1 MVRRHR
7 LIEAYLVEFL
17 GYSWD
22 TVHAE
27 AERLEHAVS
36 DTMIERMATA
46 LGHPTVDPHG
56 DPIPSA
62 DGSIQELAC
71 TALSDIPVGETVE
84 IHRVRG
90 SARAAALYRLARAA
104 ARSAGDRGGP
114 AAVRRSRHHRG
125 REGPPLIRR
134 ELGPIIYGARWSLRG
149 ASSQPVGDL
158 SAWGFLRTLPPP
170 PGVPG
175 SVKVPPGISFWRKA
189 LAFAGPGYMVAV
201 GYMDPGNWATDLAGG
216 ARFGYTLLSV
226 ILLSNLMAILLQA
239 LALKLGIATGRD
251 LAQACRDHYSRPVS
265 FVLWVL
271 CEIAIAA
278 CDLAEVIG
286 SAIALNLLF
295 GIPLIWGVCLTA
307 LDVLLIL
314 LLQNKGF
321 RYLEALVITLVATIG
336 ACFAAEL
343 FMARPAMAEIIG
355 GLVPTTQIVTNPAML
370 YIAIGI
376 LGATV
381 MPHNLYLH
389 SSIVQTRKV
398 LPDAKSKREAIRF
411 ATLDSTMA
419 LLFAFFI
426 NAAILILAAATFH
439 TSGNQEVA
447 DIGDAYRLLTPLL
460 GTTLASTL
468 FALALLASGQNSTI
482 TGTLAGQIVMEGF
495 LNIRLPPWLRR
506 LITRLIAIIPAVIVT
521 ALYGEHGAGAL
532 LILSQVI
539 LSLQLSF
546 AVVPLVYFTSQK
558 RKMGQFVNSRP
569 LAILAWTVAGLIAK
583 GE

>member
-1 MVRRHR
+1 M
-7 LIEAYLVEFL
+7 
-17 GYSWD
+17 
-22 TVHAE
+22 
-27 AERLEHAVS
+27 
-36 DTMIERMATA
+36 
-46 LGHPTVDPHG
+46 
-56 DPIPSA
+56 SA
-62 DGSIQELAC
+62 
-71 TALSDIPVGETVE
+71 
-84 IHRVRG
+84 
-90 SARAAALYRLARAA
+90 
-104 ARSAGDRGGP
+104 
-114 AAVRRSRHHRG
+114 
-125 REGPPLIRR
+125 
-134 ELGPIIYGARWSLRG
+134 
-149 ASSQPVGDL
+149 ASTQPVHDSG
-158 SAWGFLRTLPPP
+158 AWRYPRALPSLPESYHTIHVP
-170 PGVPG
+170 KGV
-175 SVKVPPGISFWRKA
+175 SFWRKV

-295 GIPLIWGVCLTA
+295 GIPLVWGVCLTA
-307 LDVLLIL
+307 FDVLLIL
-314 LLQNKGF
+314 LLQHRGF
-321 RYLEALVITLVATIG
+321 RYLEAFVITLVATIG
-336 ACFAAEL
+336 ACFAVEL
-343 FMARPAMAEIIG
+343 IMAKPAMSEIAR
-355 GLVPTTQIVTNPAML
+355 GLLPTVSIVTNPAML

-398 LPDAKSKREAIRF
+398 LPDVASKREAIRF
-411 ATLDSTMA
+411 ATLDSTLA

-439 TSGNQEVA
+439 NSGHQGVA
-447 DIGDAYRLLTPLL
+447 DIGDAYRLLSPLL

-468 FALALLASGQNSTI
+468 FAVALLASGQNSTI

-495 LNIRLPPWLRR
+495 LNIRLPAWIRR
-506 LITRLIAIIPAVIVT
+506 LITRLIAIVPAVIVT
-521 ALYGEHGAGAL
+521 ALYGEHGAGGL

-546 AVVPLVYFTSQK
+546 AVVPLVRFTSER
-558 RKMGQFVNSRP
+558 RKMGVFVNS
-569 LAILAWTVAGLIAK
+569 LGLTAGAWLVTAIIIGLNGWLLIWTVKAWLT
-583 GE
+583 

>member
-1 MVRRHR
+1 VS
-7 LIEAYLVEFL
+7 AASTPPVETL
-17 GYSWD
+17 GGWRYPRTMPSLPESHHS
-22 TVHAE
+22 V
-27 AERLEHAVS
+27 AV
-36 DTMIERMATA
+36 
-46 LGHPTVDPHG
+46 
-56 DPIPSA
+56 PS
-62 DGSIQELAC
+62 
-71 TALSDIPVGETVE
+71 
-84 IHRVRG
+84 
-90 SARAAALYRLARAA
+90 
-104 ARSAGDRGGP
+104 
-114 AAVRRSRHHRG
+114 
-125 REGPPLIRR
+125 
-134 ELGPIIYGARWSLRG
+134 
-149 ASSQPVGDL
+149 
-158 SAWGFLRTLPPP
+158 
-170 PGVPG
+170 GV
-175 SVKVPPGISFWRKA
+175 SFWRKA

-216 ARFGYTLLSV
+216 ARFGYLLLSV

-239 LALKLGIATGRD
+239 LALKLGIVTGRD

-295 GIPLIWGVCLTA
+295 GIPLIWGVCLTVF
-307 LDVLLIL
+307 DVLLIL

-321 RYLEALVITLVATIG
+321 RYLEAFVIALVATIG
-336 ACFAAEL
+336 ACFAVEL
-343 FMARPAMAEIIG
+343 IMAQPVMADVVK
-355 GLVPTTQIVTNPAML
+355 GLVPRIEVVTNPAML

-398 LPDAKSKREAIRF
+398 LPDQASKREAIKF
-411 ATLDSTMA
+411 ATLDSTLA

-426 NAAILILAAATFH
+426 NAAILILASATFNQTGH
-439 TSGNQEVA
+439 QEVA
-447 DIGDAYRLLTPLL
+447 DIGDAYRLLSPLL

-468 FALALLASGQNSTI
+468 FAVALLASGQNSTI

-495 LNIRLPPWLRR
+495 LNIRLPAWLRR

-521 ALYGEHGAGAL
+521 AMYGEKGAGSL

-546 AVVPLVYFTSQK
+546 AVVPLVYFTSQ
-558 RKMGQFVNSRP
+558 RTKMGEFANGKV
-569 LAILAWTVAGLIAK
+569 LAGTAWLVATVIMGLNVWLLVGTFRQWMA
-583 GE
+583 

>member
-1 MVRRHR
+1 M
-7 LIEAYLVEFL
+7 
-17 GYSWD
+17 
-22 TVHAE
+22 
-27 AERLEHAVS
+27 
-36 DTMIERMATA
+36 
-46 LGHPTVDPHG
+46 
-56 DPIPSA
+56 SA
-62 DGSIQELAC
+62 ASTSPVQDLAGWRY
-71 TALSDIPVGETVE
+71 P
-84 IHRVRG
+84 
-90 SARAAALYRLARAA
+90 
-104 ARSAGDRGGP
+104 
-114 AAVRRSRHHRG
+114 
-125 REGPPLIRR
+125 
-134 ELGPIIYGARWSLRG
+134 
-149 ASSQPVGDL
+149 
-158 SAWGFLRTLPPP
+158 RTLPSLPESHHTILVP
-170 PGVPG
+170 RGVP
-175 SVKVPPGISFWRKA
+175 FWRKA

-216 ARFGYTLLSV
+216 ARFGYLLLSV
-226 ILLSNLMAILLQA
+226 VLISNLMAILLQA
-239 LALKLGIATGRD
+239 LALKLGIVTGRD

-265 FVLWVL
+265 FALWIL

-295 GIPLIWGVCLTA
+295 GIPLVGGVCLTA

-321 RYLEALVITLVATIG
+321 RYLEAFVIALVATIG
-336 ACFAAEL
+336 LCFAVEL
-343 FMARPAMAEIIG
+343 VMARPAMAAIFQ
-355 GLVPTTQIVTNPAML
+355 GLVPRAEIVSNPAML

-398 LPDAKSKREAIRF
+398 LPDAESKREAIRF
-411 ATLDSTMA
+411 ATLDSTVA

-439 TSGNQEVA
+439 QTGHQDVA

-468 FALALLASGQNSTI
+468 FAVALLASGQNSTI

-495 LNIRLPPWLRR
+495 LNIRLPAWLRR

-521 ALYGEHGAGAL
+521 ALYGEHGAGSL

-546 AVVPLVYFTSQK
+546 AVVPLVYFTSQRK
-558 RKMGQFVNSRP
+558 KMGEFVNSPVLMGAAWAVAVVIMGLNAWLLIGTFRDW
-569 LAILAWTVAGLIAK
+569 LA
-583 GE
+583 